1 MEELREA
8 LMSKNIIVWIVLV
21 IILVI
26 VLKLLK
32 NAGKFF
38 IILLALIILG
48 FAVNYFAPGILDP
61 IADFVRGGW
70 LGDDRPDTP
79 W

>member
-21 IILVI
+21 IILV
-26 VLKLLK
+26 VALKLLK

-38 IILLALIILG
+38 VVLLALIVVGFIL
-48 FAVNYFAPGILDP
+48 NYFSPGILDP
-61 IADFVRGGW
+61 MIDFVRGGW
-70 LGDDRPDTP
+70 LGEHRPDRP

>member
-26 VLKLLK
+26 ALKLLK
-32 NAGKFF
+32 SAGKFF
-38 IILLALIILG
+38 IILLAVIIIG
-48 FAVNYFAPGILDP
+48 FILHHFAPGVLDP
-61 IADFVRGGW
+61 LIDFVRGGW
-70 LGDDRPDTP
+70 LGDNRPHEP